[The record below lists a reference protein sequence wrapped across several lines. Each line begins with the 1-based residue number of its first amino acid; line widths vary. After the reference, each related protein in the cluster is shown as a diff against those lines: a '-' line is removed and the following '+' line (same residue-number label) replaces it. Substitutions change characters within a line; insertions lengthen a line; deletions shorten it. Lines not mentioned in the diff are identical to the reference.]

1 MGYYFSKIHIHCFN
15 VTHNVVATSKNQV
28 YHLHRRMLDPRR
40 PMQKP
45 NAEEQEEML
54 VQYDAVLPPDPR
66 RAITHKNQVSTNH
79 ICSAFCGA
87 HLSYVRYLVSD
98 IF

>member
-1 MGYYFSKIHIHCFN
+1 MVLTYFG
-15 VTHNVVATSKNQV
+15 TVATSKNQV

-54 VQYDAVLPPDPR
+54 IQYDAVLPPDPR
-66 RAITHKNQVSTNH
+66 RVITHKNQVSMNITRS
-79 ICSAFCGA
+79 ILYFTQASFALDTRC
-87 HLSYVRYLVSD
+87 
-98 IF
+98 